1 MSKRIL
7 VISPSLTVGGLQK
20 AALEMA
26 LLLRDSGFAVGM
38 GLLFKHKRFFEL
50 PKDVPCF
57 EPSQEATGTW
67 ARMKQ
72 MRNLARNAVKQF
84 DADVVVVYGRY
95 YSAWVAWALRGV
107 DVKVVMSDRNSP
119 LFVLPLWQRAWIR
132 WSYWVNAPVLALA
145 QTEAALVHQEQYF
158 GSKWL
163 GIFPFR
169 RKTHVVLFPN
179 LLDALKPAE
188 AVDREKI
195 VLAVGRVTDP
205 LKGMDWLLEV
215 RSLVENT
222 AWKWVVAG
230 GTAEENPVLWK
241 QIQAMNLSDK
251 IDFLGKVKDLDSWYR
266 KAGIF
271 IMTSKS
277 EGFPNALAE
286 AMQHGMP
293 CVAYDFVGGA
303 KDLIVNDQVGVL
315 VEYGHH
321 AACAKAVEAL
331 MNDEEKRLAL
341 GAAAAESVQRLLRK
355 NRITEVQ
362 TLFGGL

>member
-1 MSKRIL
+1 M
-7 VISPSLTVGGLQK
+7 
-20 AALEMA
+20 
-26 LLLRDSGFAVGM
+26 LRDSGFDVGM
-38 GLLFKHKRFFEL
+38 GLLFKHKRFFDL
-50 PKDVPCF
+50 PGDIPCF
-57 EPSQEATGTW
+57 EPLQEATGTW

-72 MRNLARNAVKQF
+72 MRNLAREAVTQF

-107 DVKVVMSDRNSP
+107 DVKLVVSDRNSP
-119 LFVLPLWQRAWIR
+119 LFVLPLWQRIWIR
-132 WSYWVNAPVLALA
+132 WTYWVNAPVLALA

-169 RKTHVVLFPN
+169 RKTRVVLFPN

-215 RSLVENT
+215 RNLVANT
-222 AWKWVVAG
+222 EWKWVVGG

-241 QIQAMNLSDK
+241 QIQALNLTDK
-251 IDFLGKVKDLDSWYR
+251 ITFLGKVKDLDSWYK

-293 CVAYDFVGGA
+293 CVAYDFIGGA
-303 KDLIVNDQVGVL
+303 KDLIANEKVGVL
-315 VEYGHH
+315 VEYGDH
-321 AACAKAVEAL
+321 AACAAAMEAL

-341 GAAAAESVQRLLRK
+341 GLAASESVQCLVRK
-355 NRITEVQ
+355 NRINEVQ
-362 TLFGGL
+362 ILFGEL